1 MRTLRKKKNN
11 KTIRRRIKKKNKTRG
26 GGLYS
31 TTINN
36 VPLNGISINLFKI
49 TQETQETQDKSTST
63 YTVIS
68 KVNGSNDIGSNMYHT
83 KIFSVKNPDGA
94 GAVLMYSDEN
104 INYRGVIETDMIPR
118 LNALMI
124 IKLLN
129 VTGTDVIGFTQTIR
143 SKLKEL
149 YSYKITDRIQ
159 MWHINS
165 ELNRNFYENPL
176 IEIDDM
182 TKIQLIGKI
191 LGIQTIK
198 HLQSLYDVIKPY
210 ITEKEMTIDKL
221 WYDLKER
228 K

>member
-1 MRTLRKKKNN
+1 M
-11 KTIRRRIKKKNKTRG
+11 
-26 GGLYS
+26 
-31 TTINN
+31 
-36 VPLNGISINLFKI
+36 PLNGISINLFKI

-63 YTVIS
+63 YKVIS
-68 KVNGSNDIGSNMYHT
+68 KVNGSNISKYHT
-83 KIFSVKNPDGA
+83 KFFSVKNPDGA

-104 INYRGVIETDMIPR
+104 INDYSGVIETDMIPR

-129 VTGTDVIGFTQTIR
+129 VTGTNVIGFTAAVR
-143 SKLKEL
+143 SKLKKF
-149 YSYKITDRIQ
+149 YFYKSTDRIQ

-191 LGIQTIK
+191 LGIQTK
-198 HLQSLYDVIKPY
+198 EHLQSLYEDIKRY
-210 ITEKEMTIDKL
+210 ITGKKMTISNL
-221 WYDLKER
+221 WYDPPKKLNEK
-228 K
+228 